1 MKTNPCLVCEEYN
14 ADVKCDVSDC
24 PVRKLL
30 EENKI
35 LKKKV
40 SALKK
45 KVEKLESDA
54 SWAEDI
60 RRGCVQG
67 MW

>member
-1 MKTNPCLVCEEYN
+1 MKINPCVVCEEYN

-24 PVRKLL
+24 PVRKML

-40 SALKK
+40 YALKK
-45 KVEKLESDA
+45 KVEKLEFDA
-54 SWAEDI
+54 EWEEDI
-60 RRGCVQG
+60 RRGQVQG

>member
-1 MKTNPCLVCEEYN
+1 MKNNPCLVCEEYN
-14 ADVKCDVSDC
+14 AESKCEATDC
-24 PVRKLL
+24 PVRQLVN
-30 EENKI
+30 ENKI

-60 RRGCVQG
+60 RRGQVQG